1 MADYSIHEIFNRVCE
16 IINDGYHYVNI
27 MELESNDDFPSS
39 LEFSAYDP
47 KNECSINYDSVDALE
62 SEELFQ
68 DGTIHADEFLIG
80 ITSKETSLLKVALE
94 VTLSTYKEMLSDSS
108 IEKNQKDKIK
118 SLSVELRNMQAR
130 INHTLKVFQST

>member
-1 MADYSIHEIFNRVCE
+1 MADYSIHEVFNRVCE

-27 MELESNDDFPSS
+27 MELESDDDFPAS

-47 KNECSINYDSVDALE
+47 EHECSIDYDPVDALE
-62 SEELFQ
+62 SSELFQ

-80 ITSKETSLLKVALE
+80 ITSKEANLLKVALE
-94 VTLSTYKEMLSDSS
+94 VTLSTYKKILSDSS
-108 IEKNQKDKIK
+108 TEKSQKDKIK
-118 SLSVELRNMQAR
+118 SISVDLRNMQAR